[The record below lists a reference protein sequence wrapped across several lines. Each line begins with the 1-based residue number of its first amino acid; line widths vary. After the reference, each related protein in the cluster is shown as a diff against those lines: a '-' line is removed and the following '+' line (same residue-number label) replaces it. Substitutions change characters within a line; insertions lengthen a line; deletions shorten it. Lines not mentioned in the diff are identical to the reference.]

1 MMDRTCFDTLL
12 QLCPLIMVVM
22 KSQYAYDDLALIN
35 YYIYQVFAP
44 DLQIG
49 HVMDPAKRSQ
59 AFTFLSGSLALARG
73 GLDFPEAE
81 FTRLL
86 RVFPDMAEFVR
97 SSPIPFCSPT
107 CGRLPMK
114 IFSDAF
120 EIVLD
125 SDFATIFQTIGLDQA
140 SGIPSLR
147 DEELVS
153 RTDEPLPDGMIL
165 GVPAEDHFRELL
177 YTNANAG
184 TADMMIVT
192 RGTIGFIESMDRN
205 DTDSVNTGPYPVIGS
220 PEEILQMRR

>member
-1 MMDRTCFDTLL
+1 
-12 QLCPLIMVVM
+12 MVVM
-22 KSQYAYDDLALIN
+22 KSQYSYDDLALIN
-35 YYIYQVFAP
+35 YYFYQVFAP

-49 HVMDPAKRSQ
+49 HVMDPAKKSQ
-59 AFTFLSGSLALARG
+59 AFTFLSGSLALARNG
-73 GLDFPEAE
+73 SSFPEEE
-81 FTRLL
+81 FDRLL
-86 RVFPDMAEFVR
+86 KIFPDMADFV
-97 SSPIPFCSPT
+97 PIPFCSPV
-107 CGRLPMK
+107 CGPLPMK

-125 SDFATIFQTIGLDQA
+125 SDFAQIFRTIGLDQA

-147 DEELVS
+147 DEELAS
-153 RTDEPLPDGMIL
+153 RTDEPLPDGLIL
-165 GVPAEDHFRELL
+165 GVPAEDHFKELL

-184 TADMMIVT
+184 TADMMIVS